1 MGNEGSTDRSSK
13 IAEAFAECLEGME
26 APQQEE
32 PAADDASKARASML
46 REILKREDLTSA
58 AIPLEMLLPMY
69 HKQFGIN
76 TQDAAL
82 PLLHAAIRND
92 KLRCAK
98 TMLAH
103 PEIDVAVR
111 TSKNE
116 SVLLLALRYASD
128 ELCELLLAMP
138 AVCAAVLSATED
150 KVECMFAAAQRSSAS
165 VLMRMLAMEDGRML
179 DPAASG
185 PKGCSLFVPL
195 LLNSDFDDS
204 HKQALDWLLARN
216 DMRALLNIPAYL
228 TPLVAACGRGRL
240 QYVEALLEAGAAP
253 GAPCTDGETPLM
265 RCSVYEDEDQG
276 LVCATRLLQHD
287 DARTF
292 VNAMWKDRTAL
303 ALACHKGHACMVR
316 LLLQHGAS
324 ALTQCEHGTTP
335 LVAAIRS
342 HNSEEIVPLLLV
354 REDVQ
359 RQLRAQSVAEP
370 THPIYAAMECDN
382 RAALDALLPFVS
394 PQPSAVTTE
403 TDAS

>member
-1 MGNEGSTDRSSK
+1 MEHSEGVES
-13 IAEAFAECLEGME
+13 
-26 APQQEE
+26 PQQEE
-32 PAADDASKARASML
+32 PAANDASKARASML
-46 REILKREDLTSA
+46 REILKRGNDTSA
-58 AIPLEMLLPMY
+58 AIPLEMLLTMY
-69 HKQFGIN
+69 HNQFGIN
-76 TQDAAL
+76 TQDTAL
-82 PLLHAAIRND
+82 PVLHAAIRND

-98 TMLAH
+98 VVLAH

-111 TSKNE
+111 TNKKE
-116 SVLLLALRYASD
+116 SVLLLALKYASD

-165 VLMRMLAMEDGRML
+165 VLMRMLTMEDAHML
-179 DPAASG
+179 DPAARG

-195 LLNSDFDDS
+195 LLNPDFDDS
-204 HKQALDWLLARN
+204 HKQALDWLLARD

-228 TPLVAACGRGRL
+228 TPLVAACGRGWL
-240 QYVEALLEAGAAP
+240 QYVEALLEAGATP

-265 RCSVYEDEDQG
+265 RCSVCEDEDQG

-287 DARTF
+287 DAGTF
-292 VNAMWKDRTAL
+292 VNATWKDTTAL
-303 ALACHKGHACMVR
+303 ALACHKGHARIVR

-324 ALTQCEHGTTP
+324 ASMQCGHGTTP
-335 LVAAIRS
+335 LAHAIRS